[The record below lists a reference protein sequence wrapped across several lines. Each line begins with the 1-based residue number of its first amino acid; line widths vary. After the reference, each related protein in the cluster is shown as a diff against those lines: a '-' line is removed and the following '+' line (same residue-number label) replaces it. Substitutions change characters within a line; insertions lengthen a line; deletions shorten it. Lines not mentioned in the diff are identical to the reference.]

1 MEEERLKAILESLLF
16 AAGEP
21 VPLVRLAAAL
31 ENVVARDVIKKALG
45 EMLVGYGRARC

>member
-21 VPLVRLAAAL
+21 VTLAQLASVLDSAPRDDIRRALAEMATAA
-31 ENVVARDVIKKALG
+31 R
-45 EMLVGYGRARC
+45 